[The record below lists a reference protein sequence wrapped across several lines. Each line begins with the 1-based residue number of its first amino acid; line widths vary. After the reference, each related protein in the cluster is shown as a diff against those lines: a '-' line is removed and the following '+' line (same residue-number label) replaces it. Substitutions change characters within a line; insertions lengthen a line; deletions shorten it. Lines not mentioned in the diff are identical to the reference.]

1 VCVLFFAECVF
12 SSQVFWLRTESMTSQ
27 RNRVDKGKK
36 EAPAGSEEPRAVGL
50 SVPESGQIVVLSERD
65 ENQSLL
71 PSRVPLLP
79 LRADVVFPQTVVPLV
94 VNRPSG
100 IRLIDDCMVGER
112 MIGLVSQL
120 HPEVDIPT
128 QEDLYPMVCV
138 GMILKMLKFPD
149 GSTRIVCQ
157 GQYRARLVSVV
168 QTTPYL
174 IGQIE
179 PCEEVVEGGVQ
190 LDALVHH
197 VNRYFQ
203 RMVDQSQQIP
213 EELQVAA
220 INTREPGRLADLL
233 ASSLPFTIE
242 EKQALLGE
250 IDVRARLERLG
261 QYLSRQLAVLELS
274 TKIQEQVGSELSKAQ
289 REHFLR
295 QQLKAIQDELGETEP
310 ENPEVA
316 ELWERI
322 KKAGPPA
329 EVLKEAE
336 RELERLAGMHP
347 SSAEYS
353 IVRTY
358 LDWLALLPWTKCSK
372 DRVDLR
378 RARKVLD
385 GDHFDL
391 EKIKERILEYL
402 AVRKLKKDMKGPI
415 LCFAGPPGT
424 GKTSLG
430 KSIAK
435 ALGREFVRVS
445 LGGVHDEAEIRGHR
459 RTYVAALPG
468 RVIQGIRKAG
478 TNNPVFMLDEVDK
491 LGADFRGDPSSAL
504 LEVLDPEQ
512 NSTFRDHYLDVDFD
526 LSKVMFIATANMLET
541 IPSPLLDRMEVLQL
555 PGYSEEE
562 KTHIAQKYIIPKQL
576 ELHGLTSADVT
587 LSDAAIRKIIAD
599 YTREAGLRNL
609 EREIAAI
616 CRKVARRRAEGRKKP
631 ARVDAKDVSPLLG
644 PSRFFRELAD
654 RTGTPGVA
662 TGLAWTPTGGEILFI
677 EATSMSG
684 KGALTLTGLLGESMR
699 ESAQAALSYLRSH
712 AKDLEL
718 DPARFHK
725 TDLHIHVPA
734 GAVPKDG
741 PSAGVAIAAALISL
755 FRNRPIHPTLAM
767 TGEVTLTGRVLPVG
781 GVREKLLAARRAGIK
796 TVLLPHHNEKD
807 LVEIPSEVRSDLTVR
822 FVETLDDVVPQ
833 LFELDE
839 RTARKRS
846 TAIAKP
852 LPRLGATQRATP
864 AIGHKGSTVGVQDLA
879 GHRAQGPTR

>member
-1 VCVLFFAECVF
+1 MPSRRKRAK
-12 SSQVFWLRTESMTSQ
+12 SSRRISAVS
-27 RNRVDKGKK
+27 
-36 EAPAGSEEPRAVGL
+36 AAGGGRAAGRKATDSRQL
-50 SVPESGQIVVLSERD
+50 IVLSERED
-65 ENQSLL
+65 TQALQ
-71 PSRVPLLP
+71 PSSIPLLP
-79 LRADVVFPQTVVPLV
+79 LRSDVVFPQTVVPLV
-94 VNRPSG
+94 INRPSG

-112 MIGLVSQL
+112 MVGLVTQL
-120 HPEVDIPT
+120 RPENDSPGID
-128 QEDLYPMVCV
+128 DLYPIVCV
-138 GMILKMLKFPD
+138 GLILKMLKFPD

-157 GQYRARLVSVV
+157 GQYRARLTAIV
-168 QTTPYL
+168 QSEPYL
-174 IGQIE
+174 IGRIE
-179 PCEEVVEGGVQ
+179 PCEDIVEAGVE

-197 VNRYFQ
+197 VNRFFQ

-242 EKQALLGE
+242 EKQSLLGE
-250 IDVRARLERLG
+250 TNVRARLERLG
-261 QYLSRQLAVLELS
+261 QYLSRQLAILELS

-289 REHFLR
+289 RDHFLR
-295 QQLKAIQDELGETEP
+295 QQLKAIQDELGESEN
-310 ENPEVA
+310 ENPEIA
-316 ELWERI
+316 ELWDRI
-322 KKAGPPA
+322 KKAEPPA
-329 EVLKEAE
+329 EVLTEAE

-358 LDWLALLPWTKCSK
+358 LDWLAILPWSK
-372 DRVDLR
+372 STRDRLDLR

-385 GDHFDL
+385 ADHFDL
-391 EKIKERILEYL
+391 EKVKERILEYL
-402 AVRKLKKDMKGPI
+402 AVRKLKRDMKGPI
-415 LCFAGPPGT
+415 LCLAGPPGT

-435 ALGREFVRVS
+435 ALGREFVRAS

-468 RVIQGIRKAG
+468 RIIQGIRKAG
-478 TNNPVFMLDEVDK
+478 SNNPVFMLDEVDK
-491 LGADFRGDPSSAL
+491 LGADFRGDPSAAL

-541 IPSPLLDRMEVLQL
+541 IPSPLLDRLEVLQL

-562 KTHIAQKYIIPKQL
+562 KTQIAQKHIIPKQL
-576 ELHGLTSADVT
+576 ELHGLARENLAIT
-587 LSDAAIRKIIAD
+587 DAAIRKIIAD

-616 CRKVARRRAEGRKKP
+616 CRKVARRRAEGERRATVIEP
-631 ARVDAKDVSPLLG
+631 GDISELLG
-644 PSRFFRELAD
+644 PSRYFRELAD
-654 RTGTPGVA
+654 RTGIPGVA

-677 EATSMSG
+677 EASGMPG
-684 KGALTLTGLLGESMR
+684 KGMLTLTGLLGESMR
-699 ESAQAALSYLRSH
+699 ESAQAALSYLKSH
-712 AKDLEL
+712 AKALAL
-718 DPARFHK
+718 DAARFGK

-755 FRNRPIHPTLAM
+755 FREKPIGPNLAM

-781 GVREKLLAARRAGIK
+781 GVREKILAARRAGIRI
-796 TVLLPHHNEKD
+796 VLLPRHNEKD
-807 LVEIPSEVRSDLTVR
+807 LVDIPAEVKADLTVR
-822 FVETLDDVVPQ
+822 LVDTLSDVLAP
-833 LFELDE
+833 LFESGPSAAGKRLESLE
-839 RTARKRS
+839 RR
-846 TAIAKP
+846 
-852 LPRLGATQRATP
+852 TP
-864 AIGHKGSTVGVQDLA
+864 ALGTTRVGSDGSPRGSVIDPKSTRRP
-879 GHRAQGPTR
+879 RA